1 MIDQNFHPALP
12 LAALVESEHN
22 PRKTFN
28 SAYLEELADSIRK
41 NGIIDPI
48 HARPIGGGLYEIAS
62 GHCRFRAAKLAGIE
76 AVPVMVREYTDAEFL
91 EVLTI
96 ANLHRRDIHP
106 LEEAAGYREL
116 LKLQGWDENA
126 IAARIGK
133 DRRYVLR
140 RMSLL
145 QLTDTASQVF
155 LSGSITLS
163 HALLLARIP
172 ATAQTELVESKQLF
186 DRDGGPIS
194 VQALEGWIERNVQM
208 ALTNAPFSKDDAK
221 LVPAAGACSECPKRK
236 NAQPALWQEVKTDD
250 CCLDRACFRHKC
262 EAHAHQQLVK
272 LERAAKKGAPGPV
285 RVSLAYYTELEGV
298 LSKPKWQVAEEK
310 QCEHAVPAVVVED
323 GPAGAGMIGDTLK
336 VCLTKTC
343 TLHWGGLYT
352 GPAPE
357 PKLTPLEKAQ
367 AALATEEKMKAIAV
381 EKRLAARKLDLAVSL
396 QGWPLDLDLL
406 RRLLAG
412 WDAWAL
418 EQVARRLG
426 YEGSAETLGVEALKQ
441 DLKLMDEQQLA
452 GLLFELLILDHD
464 EREQIIADVISG
476 HNGDSLEE
484 LAAAVEEEVA
494 EEFAPRIAELEAAV
508 EKEVGAAFDQKM
520 AEIDASIAAASTAA
534 AEQKPKSKKGAK
546 A

>member
-96 ANLHRRDIHP
+96 ANLHRQDVHP
-106 LEEAAGYREL
+106 MEEAAGYAEL
-116 LKLQGWDENA
+116 LRLPGWTVTMLA
-126 IAARIGK
+126 GRLGK
-133 DRRYVLR
+133 DPAYVYRRLK
-140 RMSLL
+140 LL
-145 QLTDTASQVF
+145 DLTDTARQVF
-155 LSGSITLS
+155 VSGNITLS
-163 HALLLARIP
+163 HAMALARIP
-172 ATAQTELVESKQLF
+172 AAAQSEIIESRQLF
-186 DRDGGPIS
+186 DHAGGAIS
-194 VQALEGWIERNVQM
+194 LPALENWIQRNVQM
-208 ALTNAPFSKDDAK
+208 SLTDAPFSKEDGK
-221 LVPAAGACSECPKRK
+221 LVPEAGPCGSCAKRTGAA
-236 NAQPALWQEVKTDD
+236 PALWPEIQSGDR
-250 CCLDRACFRHKC
+250 CLDRECFRRKC
-262 EAHAHQQLVK
+262 ESHAHQQLAK
-272 LERAAKKGAPGPV
+272 LEKAAKKGAPGPV
-285 RVSLAYYTELEGV
+285 RVSLQYYTELEGV
-298 LSKPKWQVAEEK
+298 LSKPKWEVAEEK
-310 QCEHAVPAVVVED
+310 QCDHSVPAVVVED
-323 GPAGAGMIGDTLK
+323 GPAGAGMVGDTLK

-352 GPAPE
+352 PPAPE
-357 PKLTPLEKAQ
+357 PKLSPVERAQ
-367 AALATEEKMKAIAV
+367 AALATAKNMRSIEV
-381 EKRLAARKLDLAVSL
+381 NKRLAARRLDLAVSL
-396 QGWPLDLDLL
+396 QSWPPDLDLL

-412 WDAWAL
+412 WDGWAL
-418 EQVARRLG
+418 EEVARRLG
-426 YEGSAETLGVEALKQ
+426 YERLAETSCVEALKQ
-441 DLKLMDEQQLA
+441 DMKLMDEQQLA

-476 HNGDSLEE
+476 HNGDYLEE
-484 LAAAVEEEVA
+484 LTAAVEEEVV
-494 EEFAPRIAELEAAV
+494 EEWAPRIAELEA
-508 EKEVGAAFDQKM
+508 E
-520 AEIDASIAAASTAA
+520 IAAASSPA